1 MIETLIVVMH
11 LLVAIALVGLIL
23 IQQGKGA
30 ETGASF
36 GAGASGTV
44 FGSQGSATFLSRLT
58 GVLATVFFLTSLG
71 LAYYASNKAADA
83 RDAGL
88 PAPALESQPLTPISE
103 DVPVLDVPA
112 LEGEVPQIPAQ
123 SDVPALD

>member
-1 MIETLIVVMH
+1 MIETVVVVVH
-11 LLVAIALVGLIL
+11 LLVAIGLVGLIL

-36 GAGASGTV
+36 GSGASGTV

-58 GVLATVFFLTSLG
+58 AVLATVFFLTSLG
-71 LAYYASNKAADA
+71 LAFYASHKATEI

-88 PAPALESQPLTPISE
+88 PVPVLESAPVAPISE
-103 DVPVLDVPA
+103 DVPVLEEQAPQAPAADDVPVV
-112 LEGEVPQIPAQ
+112 E
-123 SDVPALD
+123 

>member
-1 MIETLIVVMH
+1 MIETVVVIVH
-11 LLVAIALVGLIL
+11 LLVAVALVGLIL

-36 GAGASGTV
+36 GSGASGTV

-58 GVLATVFFLTSLG
+58 AVLATVFFLTSLG
-71 LAYYASNKAADA
+71 LAYYASHKAGEI

-88 PAPALESQPLTPISE
+88 PVPALQSQPVAPVSE
-103 DVPVLDVPA
+103 DVPVLEEQAPQAPAADDVP
-112 LEGEVPQIPAQ
+112 VV
-123 SDVPALD
+123 D